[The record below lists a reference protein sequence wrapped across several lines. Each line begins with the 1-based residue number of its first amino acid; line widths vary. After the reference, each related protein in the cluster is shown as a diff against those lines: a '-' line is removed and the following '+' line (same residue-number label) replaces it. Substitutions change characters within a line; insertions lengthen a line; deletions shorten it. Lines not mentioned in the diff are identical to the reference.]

1 MGWCSSRKAD
11 SCDEPSPSHLLLSL
25 SQHQTHDLWNLK
37 VCLLHCGFNFVPN
50 SKKIAFLLLRWFL
63 FPNEPKQLDPPPP
76 PPFSASLMFGSAD
89 HRPVVTVAGIG
100 LVCALLVVVKGPF
113 VFGKLRQTS
122 LINVS
127 KSNLPNFTHAICL
140 KAFSQPTTHKDVSQE
155 NLKDWTGGRLCSKW
169 GRRIRLQP
177 FACLIG
183 QTF

>member
-1 MGWCSSRKAD
+1 MNLPPPTYFC
-11 SCDEPSPSHLLLSL
+11 LSL
-25 SQHQTHDLWNLK
+25 SIKHMICETWKFACCIVVLILFLTAKRLPFCSCADFYFLMN
-37 VCLLHCGFNFVPN
+37 PN
-50 SKKIAFLLLRWFL
+50 SWT
-63 FPNEPKQLDPPPP
+63 PP